1 MYFADTDFYMPS
13 KILSGKDVITRN
25 SKALALGSKC
35 FIVTGRSS
43 AEKSGALADVI
54 AALLENGIEY
64 EIFNKIEENP
74 QLLVCYEGGKRAY
87 EFGADFVVGIG
98 GGSPMDAAKAIAAF
112 AANPGI
118 SPDDLFDAAS
128 LKPSLPMAVVP
139 ITAGTGSEANPYSIM
154 TLADGT
160 RKKTFNSIH
169 SYPKLSYLDAKYLR
183 SLGKRYTLSTALDA
197 FCHCIES
204 YLSPKADAVSSLFA
218 LNGAKMIWDVL
229 SAHDFNNPGG
239 ETDEDASGLSY
250 EERENLLFAAFY
262 GGIAIN
268 RTGTGFPHPLGYSL
282 TLHENDV
289 PHGIACASF
298 VGEFIGYNMKTEEGS
313 ALLGKFAAYLGTTV
327 QEIAERLPAYASVKL
342 KLDGATIEKYID
354 YVKDARNYKN
364 SRYVID
370 RNEMTEIMT
379 KLFG

>member
-1 MYFADTDFYMPS
+1 MFFADTDFYMPS
-13 KILSGKDVITRN
+13 RILSGKDVITRN

-54 AALLENGIEY
+54 ASLLENSIDY
-64 EIFNKIEENP
+64 EVFNKIEENP
-74 QLLVCYEGGKRAY
+74 QLLVCYEGGKLAS
-87 EFGADFVVGIG
+87 EFGADFIIGIG

-112 AANPGI
+112 AANPEI
-118 SPDDLFDAAS
+118 NPNELFNSAA
-128 LKPSLPMAVVP
+128 LKPSLPIAVVP

-154 TLADGT
+154 TLPDGT
-160 RKKTFNSIH
+160 KKKTFNSIH
-169 SYPKLSYLDAKYLR
+169 SYPKLSFLDAKYLR

-204 YLSPKADAVSSLFA
+204 YLSPKADAVSSIFA
-218 LNGAKMIWDVL
+218 LNGAKLIWDVL
-229 SAHDFNNPGG
+229 TVHDFNAPGG
-239 ETDEDASGLSY
+239 ETEEDASGLSY
-250 EERENLLFAAFY
+250 SERECLLFAAFY
-262 GGIAIN
+262 GGVAIN
-268 RTGTGFPHPLGYSL
+268 RTGTGFTHPLGYSL

-298 VGEFIGYNMKTEEGS
+298 IGEFIRYNMLTEEGIT
-313 ALLGKFAAYLGTTV
+313 LLSSFAAYLGTTV
-327 QEIAERLPAYASVKL
+327 DEIAKRIPEYASVKL
-342 KLDGATIEKYID
+342 SLDGDTIKKYIA
-354 YVKDARNYKN
+354 YVQDAKNYQN

-370 RNEMTEIMT
+370 RSEMDEIMT